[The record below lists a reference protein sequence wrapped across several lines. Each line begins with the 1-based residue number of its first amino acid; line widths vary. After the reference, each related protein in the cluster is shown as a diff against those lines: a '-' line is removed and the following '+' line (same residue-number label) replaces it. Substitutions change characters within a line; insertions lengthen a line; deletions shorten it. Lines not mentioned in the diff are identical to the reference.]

1 MPPNYLAKPFSNL
14 QLDPARSVEDI
25 LATSSTGDVL
35 YISEDLENLLEANRN
50 DEGLVEVQPV
60 LHLLDPQSDSGL
72 LKVIGPDGRFP
83 IGDENTTVPFPAIVR
98 LGFRW
103 LDTGRES
110 WCTGWLVGQSS
121 VITAAHCLH
130 DAIGHPSAPTSGM
143 MTAHPG
149 LNYQSSNPIPFG
161 SCPEFE
167 RWVPYEWVYNG
178 QPSIWDYGVVR
189 LNCRIGEGTGLFGF
203 REFYQID
210 GDLELA
216 GYSQDKD
223 STGHELWSGY
233 GYVTSL
239 EPRLVHYN
247 NDTFHGQSGSPVWEN
262 GYIPCQFCSIAVH
275 SRPDINES
283 SNTGPRVASYFLYQ
297 LLYERNEFHLF
308 QNFLPFTGR

>member
-60 LHLLDPQSDSGL
+60 LHLLDPESDSGL

-83 IGDENTTVPFPAIVR
+83 IGDENTTFPFPAIVR

-121 VITAAHCLH
+121 VITAAHCLY

-189 LNCRIGEGTGLFGF
+189 LNCRIEEGTGLFGF